1 MACIQHLAH
10 ILPDKT
16 ICYQLSFLNFLLAKQ
31 PNGPGQF
38 MFGMV
43 ETVAPTS
50 FTIDCSLVK
59 EGDTEGLAEEV
70 AEELERRVDTRSRRG
85 SVFV

>member
-1 MACIQHLAH
+1 MASIQHLAH

-31 PNGPGQF
+31 PNGLGQF

-50 FTIDCSLVK
+50 FTIDCSL
-59 EGDTEGLAEEV
+59 AEEEEDMEEV
-70 AEELERRVDTRSRRG
+70 EEELERADTRGRRG

>member
-1 MACIQHLAH
+1 
-10 ILPDKT
+10 
-16 ICYQLSFLNFLLAKQ
+16 
-31 PNGPGQF
+31 

-59 EGDTEGLAEEV
+59 EVDTEGLAEEV
-70 AEELERRVDTRSRRG
+70 AEELERRADTRSRRG

>member
-1 MACIQHLAH
+1 
-10 ILPDKT
+10 
-16 ICYQLSFLNFLLAKQ
+16 
-31 PNGPGQF
+31 

-50 FTIDCSLVK
+50 FTIDCSLA
-59 EGDTEGLAEEV
+59 EEEDTEEV
-70 AEELERRVDTRSRRG
+70 EEELERADTRGRRG

>member
-1 MACIQHLAH
+1 MASIQHLAH
-10 ILPDKT
+10 RLPDKT

-50 FTIDCSLVK
+50 FTIDCSLAK
-59 EGDTEGLAEEV
+59 EEDMEEV
-70 AEELERRVDTRSRRG
+70 EEELERADTRGRRG

>member
-1 MACIQHLAH
+1 MASIHHLAH

>member
-1 MACIQHLAH
+1 MASIQHLAH

-31 PNGPGQF
+31 PNSPGQF

-50 FTIDCSLVK
+50 FTIDCSLA
-59 EGDTEGLAEEV
+59 EEEDTEEV
-70 AEELERRVDTRSRRG
+70 EEELERADTRGRRG
-85 SVFV
+85 LVFV